1 MPRFKLGSQ
10 GNLAAES
17 FYLLSSNVC
26 TNKHEEHVKK
36 LDFCR
41 LADSLFTNFVR
52 IAHNQI
58 WTKKSKC
65 LTR

>member
-41 LADSLFTNFVR
+41 LADSLFLSMDN
-52 IAHNQI
+52 
-58 WTKKSKC
+58 
-65 LTR
+65 